1 MNCCDYI
8 TSRPSV
14 SGGGQ
19 VIPGQVYLLA
29 PQFSSV
35 SIIPPM
41 LHDILQS
48 CYSQEADVTSRE
60 SARSRVRVDHC
71 VSAELWRCQ
80 YWSAYVAAAVT

>member
-1 MNCCDYI
+1 VNFCDYI

-14 SGGGQ
+14 SGGEQ
-19 VIPGQVYLLA
+19 VT

-60 SARSRVRVDHC
+60 SVRSRVRVDHC